1 MLSRMSVYESEW
13 APPGFLTAIRTAPML
28 SRDEESRLARSV
40 QSGDGAAAVRL
51 VLSHLRFVVR
61 VARGYRHSGVPMA
74 DLVQEGT
81 LGLIQAVRRFNPDHG
96 TRLATYA
103 MWWIRAAIQER
114 VVRSWSLVR
123 VGTTAAQKAL
133 FLSLR
138 RRGTGELTEALARA
152 FAQRFGVTP
161 AEVVDLARRAFAR
174 DRSLDERGDGPGQA
188 ERMAFLADS
197 RPSPEERA
205 ADAGQLRFWRGLLW
219 RALSALPPR
228 EQVIIRRRYLSE
240 VRATFEALSR
250 ELGLSKER
258 VRQLEGV
265 ALGKLKARLAA
276 QRRGEALP
284 GA

>member
-1 MLSRMSVYESEW
+1 MLATMSVYEGDW
-13 APPGFLTAIRTAPML
+13 APPGFLSAIRTAPML

-40 QSGDGAAAVRL
+40 QLGDAAAGVRL

-81 LGLIQAVRRFNPDHG
+81 VGLIQAVRRFNPDQG

-103 MWWIRAAIQER
+103 MWWIRASIQER

-138 RRGTGELTEALARA
+138 RRGTGELTDTLARA
-152 FAQRFGVTP
+152 FAQRFGVKP
-161 AEVVDLARRAFAR
+161 SEVVDLARRAFAR
-174 DRSLDERGDGPGQA
+174 DRSLDEPSGERGRSDRLSLLP
-188 ERMAFLADS
+188 DS
-197 RPSPEERA
+197 GSTPEERVA
-205 ADAGQLRFWRGLLW
+205 EAGQLRFWRALLW

-240 VRATFEALSR
+240 ARATFEALSH

-258 VRQLEGV
+258 VRQLESA
-265 ALGKLKARLAA
+265 ALGKLKSRLAA
-276 QRRGEALP
+276 ARRGEVLP